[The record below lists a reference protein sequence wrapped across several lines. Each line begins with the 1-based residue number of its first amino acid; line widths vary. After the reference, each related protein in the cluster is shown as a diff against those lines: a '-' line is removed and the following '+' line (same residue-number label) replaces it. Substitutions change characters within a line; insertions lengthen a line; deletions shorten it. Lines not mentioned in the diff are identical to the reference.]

1 MRDTNEMRDKLIHEF
16 VEKYMEKLFYFCLRK
31 TDSRAEAED
40 LTQDIALNIITALE
54 KGTVPTAFSA
64 WVWRIAH
71 NRYSAW
77 ADDKH
82 RRAAS
87 VTGSDVY
94 DCEIIDDNPGTL
106 DEMIH
111 NEQMALLRRELAFIK
126 SIYRD
131 IVVAYYI
138 DDRSIRDI
146 AASMSL
152 SESAVEQRLFRA
164 RKILK
169 EGMDMAREFGK
180 MSYRPEN
187 LRFQI
192 NGLPGSN
199 GEPSCY
205 LSKALDKNIL
215 LAAYRTPSTAEELA
229 IEIGVALPY
238 MEEELDSLV
247 SATLLIKRNNRY
259 ETNFY
264 IFSASAQEKIY
275 SRYREIA
282 PLLTEKLIEIC
293 KTKND
298 WLDKISPDWR
308 FGNQPKEDMRWAD
321 IMSTLDDINKRAVS
335 EANKSIKCDCA
346 ANIGSWGHTIRPN
359 NGEWDVIGFEDCKD
373 APDGI
378 SLRGCVDSPDDR
390 NLKEILFRHYTFLVL
405 GQQYYNQTLSY
416 REGENLLKIAEG
428 KTEETEKSVV
438 DSLVKKGFLL
448 QTDGKSVPTFCV
460 IRKEKADSLP
470 EDVLMRIRELKD
482 AAIRQIIPL
491 YRFAIECIS
500 AEAPSFIS
508 NKEYLVRAAASGILW
523 ERDIIAKAAMKNG
536 YLKIPQEESRIKM
549 LGATLTI

>member
-94 DCEIIDDNPGTL
+94 DYEIIDDNPGTL

>member
-64 WVWRIAH
+64 WVWKIAH

-523 ERDIIAKAAMKNG
+523 ERAFIAEAAMKNG

>member
-94 DCEIIDDNPGTL
+94 DCEIIDDNPDTL

-282 PLLTEKLIEIC
+282 PLLTQNLIEI
-293 KTKND
+293 
-298 WLDKISPDWR
+298 
-308 FGNQPKEDMRWAD
+308 
-321 IMSTLDDINKRAVS
+321 
-335 EANKSIKCDCA
+335 
-346 ANIGSWGHTIRPN
+346 
-359 NGEWDVIGFEDCKD
+359 
-373 APDGI
+373 
-378 SLRGCVDSPDDR
+378 
-390 NLKEILFRHYTFLVL
+390 
-405 GQQYYNQTLSY
+405 
-416 REGENLLKIAEG
+416 
-428 KTEETEKSVV
+428 
-438 DSLVKKGFLL
+438 
-448 QTDGKSVPTFCV
+448 
-460 IRKEKADSLP
+460 
-470 EDVLMRIRELKD
+470 
-482 AAIRQIIPL
+482 
-491 YRFAIECIS
+491 
-500 AEAPSFIS
+500 
-508 NKEYLVRAAASGILW
+508 
-523 ERDIIAKAAMKNG
+523 
-536 YLKIPQEESRIKM
+536 
-549 LGATLTI
+549 

>member
-64 WVWRIAH
+64 WVWKIAH

-87 VTGSDVY
+87 VTGSAVDDY
-94 DCEIIDDNPGTL
+94 EIIDDSPCTL

-187 LRFQI
+187 LRFHI
-192 NGLPGSN
+192 NGLRGSN

-238 MEEELDSLV
+238 MEEELEALV
-247 SATLLIKRNNRY
+247 SSTLLIKRNNRY

-298 WLDKISPDWR
+298 WLDKNSPGWR

-321 IMSTLDDINKRAVS
+321 IMSTLDDINRQAVS

-346 ANIGSWGHTIRPN
+346 ANIGGWGHTIRPN

-373 APDGI
+373 TPDGI
-378 SLRGCVDSPDDR
+378 SLHGCVDSPDDR
-390 NLKEILFRHYTFLVL
+390 NLKEILFRHYTFSVL
-405 GQQYYNQTLSY
+405 GQQYYSQTLSY

-428 KTEETEKSVV
+428 KAEETEKSVV
-438 DSLVKKGFLL
+438 DSLIKKGFLL
-448 QTDGKSVPTFCV
+448 PTDGKPIPAFCV

-470 EDVLMRIRELKD
+470 EDVLMKIRELKD
-482 AAIRQIIPL
+482 AATRQIIPL
-491 YRFAIECIS
+491 YRFAMECIS
-500 AEAPSFIS
+500 AEVPSFIS
-508 NKEYLVRAAASGILW
+508 NKEYLVRSAASGILW
-523 ERDIIAKAAMKNG
+523 ERGIIAEAVMKNG

>member
-1 MRDTNEMRDKLIHEF
+1 M
-16 VEKYMEKLFYFCLRK
+16 
-31 TDSRAEAED
+31 
-40 LTQDIALNIITALE
+40 
-54 KGTVPTAFSA
+54 
-64 WVWRIAH
+64 
-71 NRYSAW
+71 
-77 ADDKH
+77 
-82 RRAAS
+82 
-87 VTGSDVY
+87 
-94 DCEIIDDNPGTL
+94 
-106 DEMIH
+106 
-111 NEQMALLRRELAFIK
+111 
-126 SIYRD
+126 
-131 IVVAYYI
+131 
-138 DDRSIRDI
+138 
-146 AASMSL
+146 
-152 SESAVEQRLFRA
+152 
-164 RKILK
+164 
-169 EGMDMAREFGK
+169 
-180 MSYRPEN
+180 
-187 LRFQI
+187 
-192 NGLPGSN
+192 
-199 GEPSCY
+199 
-205 LSKALDKNIL
+205 NIL

-298 WLDKISPDWR
+298 WLDKNSPDWR

-321 IMSTLDDINKRAVS
+321 IMAALDDINIQAVS
-335 EANKSIKCDCA
+335 EANKSIKCDCT
-346 ANIGSWGHTIRPN
+346 ANIGSWGHTLRPN

-378 SLRGCVDSPDDR
+378 SLHGCVSSPDDR
-390 NLKEILFRHYTFLVL
+390 NLKEILFRHYTFSVL

-523 ERDIIAKAAMKNG
+523 ERDFIAEAAMKNG

>member
-31 TDSRAEAED
+31 TDSHAEAED

-54 KGTVPTAFSA
+54 KGSVPTAFSA
-64 WVWRIAH
+64 WVWKIAH

-94 DCEIIDDNPGTL
+94 DCEIIDDNPDTL

-187 LRFQI
+187 LRFHI

-298 WLDKISPDWR
+298 WLDKNSPDWH

-390 NLKEILFRHYTFLVL
+390 NLKEILFRHYTFSVL

-523 ERDIIAKAAMKNG
+523 ERDIIAEAAMKNG

>member
-64 WVWRIAH
+64 WVWRIAY

-94 DCEIIDDNPGTL
+94 DYEIIDDNPGTL

-390 NLKEILFRHYTFLVL
+390 NLKEILFRHYTFSVL

-508 NKEYLVRAAASGILW
+508 NKEYQVRAAASGILW
-523 ERDIIAKAAMKNG
+523 ERDFIAEAAMKNG

>member
-335 EANKSIKCDCA
+335 EANKSIKCDCT

-448 QTDGKSVPTFCV
+448 QTDGKPVPTFCV

>member
-54 KGTVPTAFSA
+54 KGSVPTAFSA
-64 WVWRIAH
+64 WVWKIAH

-205 LSKALDKNIL
+205 LSKALDMNIL

-259 ETNFY
+259 ETNFF

-321 IMSTLDDINKRAVS
+321 IMAALDDINKRAVS
-335 EANKSIKCDCA
+335 EANKSIKCDCT

-390 NLKEILFRHYTFLVL
+390 NLKEILFRHYTFSVL

-523 ERDIIAKAAMKNG
+523 ERDIIAEAAMKNG

>member
-31 TDSRAEAED
+31 TESRAEAED

-180 MSYRPEN
+180 MSYKPEN
-187 LRFQI
+187 LEFQI

-199 GEPSCY
+199 GEPLCY

-229 IEIGVALPY
+229 MEIGVALPY
-238 MEEELDSLV
+238 MEEELDVLV
-247 SATLLIKRNNRY
+247 NSTLLIKRNNRY

-293 KTKND
+293 NIKNN
-298 WLDKISPDWR
+298 WLDKNSPDWR

-321 IMSTLDDINKRAVS
+321 IMSTLDDINRRAVS
-335 EANKSIKCDCA
+335 EANKSIKCDCT
-346 ANIGSWGHTIRPN
+346 ANVGSWGHTIRPN

-373 APDGI
+373 TPDGI
-378 SLRGCVDSPDDR
+378 SLHGCVSSPDDR
-390 NLKEILFRHYTFLVL
+390 NLKEILFRHYTFLIL

-428 KTEETEKSVV
+428 KAEETEKSVV
-438 DSLVKKGFLL
+438 DSLIKKGFLL
-448 QTDGKSVPTFCV
+448 HSDDKPIPAFCV

-470 EDVLMRIRELKD
+470 EDVRMKIRELKD
-482 AAIRQIIPL
+482 AAKRQIIPL
-491 YRFAIECIS
+491 YRFATECIS
-500 AEAPSFIS
+500 AEVPSFIS
-508 NKEYLVRAAASGILW
+508 NKEYLVRSAASGILW
-523 ERDIIAKAAMKNG
+523 ERGIIAEAAMKNG
-536 YLKIPQEESRIKM
+536 YLKITQEESRIKM

>member
-54 KGTVPTAFSA
+54 KGSVPTAFSA
-64 WVWRIAH
+64 WVWKIAH

-205 LSKALDKNIL
+205 LSKALDMNIL

-321 IMSTLDDINKRAVS
+321 IMAALDDINKRAVS
-335 EANKSIKCDCA
+335 EANKSIKCDCT

-390 NLKEILFRHYTFLVL
+390 NLKEILFRHYTFSVL

-523 ERDIIAKAAMKNG
+523 ERDIIAEAAMKNG

>member
-64 WVWRIAH
+64 WVWKIAH

-111 NEQMALLRRELAFIK
+111 NEQMALLWRELAFIK

-390 NLKEILFRHYTFLVL
+390 NLKEILFRHYTFSVL

-438 DSLVKKGFLL
+438 DSLVKKEFLL
-448 QTDGKSVPTFCV
+448 QTDGKPVPTFCV

>member
-40 LTQDIALNIITALE
+40 LTQDTALNIITALE

-64 WVWRIAH
+64 WVWKIAH

-87 VTGSDVY
+87 VTGSAVDDY
-94 DCEIIDDNPGTL
+94 EIIDDSPCTL

-187 LRFQI
+187 LGFQI
-192 NGLPGSN
+192 NVLPGSN

-238 MEEELDSLV
+238 MEEELEALV
-247 SATLLIKRNNRY
+247 SSTLLIKRNNRY

-264 IFSASAQEKIY
+264 IFSVSAQEKIY

-293 KTKND
+293 
-298 WLDKISPDWR
+298 
-308 FGNQPKEDMRWAD
+308 KEDMRWAD

-359 NGEWDVIGFEDCKD
+359 NGEWDMIGFEDCKNT
-373 APDGI
+373 PDGI

-428 KTEETEKSVV
+428 KTEEAEKSVV
-438 DSLVKKGFLL
+438 DSLIKKGFLL
-448 QTDGKSVPTFCV
+448 QTGDKPIPAFCV

-470 EDVLMRIRELKD
+470 EDVLMKIRELKD

-491 YRFAIECIS
+491 YRFATECIS

-508 NKEYLVRAAASGILW
+508 NKEYLVRSAASGILW
-523 ERDIIAKAAMKNG
+523 ERGIIAEAAMKNG

>member
-64 WVWRIAH
+64 WVWKIAH

-491 YRFAIECIS
+491 YRFAMECIS
-500 AEAPSFIS
+500 AEVPSFIS
-508 NKEYLVRAAASGILW
+508 NKEYLVRSAASGILW
-523 ERDIIAKAAMKNG
+523 ERGIIAEAAMKNG